1 MAGRIPSGVRKTPA
15 GFYEARWY
23 DTSGERHSATF
34 DTAAEADAYRQEHL
48 RRRRRG
54 GTGDP
59 TAGNTT
65 FAEWWERWM
74 PGRQIR
80 SSTRAT
86 DLCYAKNHLLPEFGK
101 WRLVDIRPSDIAAW
115 VAKLMAAGLAPATVR
130 TCRGQLSQCLKAAVR
145 EGLLYQNPAD
155 ATQPPAVP
163 HKEARFLTPDELVR
177 LEAAMDLWWRLLVPF
192 LADTG
197 LRIGEAAAL
206 RVRDVNVLA
215 GRVTV
220 SATVSNVTKSVSGA
234 SSRRQ
239 IGEPKT
245 SAGRRVV
252 PTLTRPTGDRVAALI
267 AERRLGLD
275 DWLFSGRRG
284 APMDSCVWRSR
295 VWRPAVLGAGL
306 AAPLPTPH
314 ALRHTA
320 IGLWIAAGVKEPLRL
335 SRWAGHS
342 SIAVTYGTYG
352 HLLTDE
358 DSGVTDTLA
367 RIRAEAER
375 KVAEEQPGEIRQLLG
390 AIS

>member
-1 MAGRIPSGVRKTPA
+1 
-15 GFYEARWY
+15 
-23 DTSGERHSATF
+23 
-34 DTAAEADAYRQEHL
+34 
-48 RRRRRG
+48 
-54 GTGDP
+54 
-59 TAGNTT
+59 
-65 FAEWWERWM
+65 
-74 PGRQIR
+74 
-80 SSTRAT
+80 
-86 DLCYAKNHLLPEFGK
+86 
-101 WRLVDIRPSDIAAW
+101 
-115 VAKLMAAGLAPATVR
+115 
-130 TCRGQLSQCLKAAVR
+130 
-145 EGLLYQNPAD
+145 
-155 ATQPPAVP
+155 
-163 HKEARFLTPDELVR
+163 
-177 LEAAMDLWWRLLVPF
+177 
-192 LADTG
+192 
-197 LRIGEAAAL
+197 
-206 RVRDVNVLA
+206 
-215 GRVTV
+215 
-220 SATVSNVTKSVSGA
+220 VSNVTKSVSGA

-306 AAPLPTPH
+306 AAPLPTPP